1 CHKSTFADSWC
12 QQAYRWNLDYVVDP
26 AGNAIVYS
34 YAKETN
40 HYGRNLKPADETP
53 YVRGG
58 YLKTIS
64 YGMRKDQLFAKA
76 PAQVDFTTS
85 ERCIP
90 TDTFDC
96 DPSKIGANP
105 DKWWDVPWDLHCDS
119 GQKCED
125 THGTLSPTF
134 WSRKRLT
141 KVTTQILKPDASG
154 YRPVDSWALT
164 HDWGLADIERDL
176 LLIGIQHT
184 GHAADGTTVTLPQ
197 VTFTPVQLPN
207 RLDRTGDDILRYVR
221 YRVGTIQ
228 DETGGQIDIDYSNPE
243 SNCTLSD
250 PPTPETNTTRC
261 MPVIWTPPGKEDPI
275 TDWFHKYVVNSVMV
289 SDRTGGSPEMVTRY
303 QYLGGAA
310 WHFDDDD
317 GLTKP
322 KNKTWSQWRGYG
334 HVRTFTGDYTNPATQ
349 SDTFYLRG
357 MDGDR

>member
-1 CHKSTFADSWC
+1 SWVGEGFDLWPGYIERRYKACEDDGAPKDEWGNSPGDQCWGYDNATVTWNGKGGELIKASDGTWRMKSDDGTKFEKLTSSATGNGDNDGEYWKVTTTDGVQYFFGLNRVPGWVSGKPETDSTWTAPVYGNDEGEFCHKSTFADSWC

-119 GQKCED
+119 G
-125 THGTLSPTF
+125 
-134 WSRKRLT
+134 
-141 KVTTQILKPDASG
+141 
-154 YRPVDSWALT
+154 
-164 HDWGLADIERDL
+164 
-176 LLIGIQHT
+176 
-184 GHAADGTTVTLPQ
+184 
-197 VTFTPVQLPN
+197 
-207 RLDRTGDDILRYVR
+207 
-221 YRVGTIQ
+221 
-228 DETGGQIDIDYSNPE
+228 
-243 SNCTLSD
+243 
-250 PPTPETNTTRC
+250 
-261 MPVIWTPPGKEDPI
+261 
-275 TDWFHKYVVNSVMV
+275 
-289 SDRTGGSPEMVTRY
+289 
-303 QYLGGAA
+303 
-310 WHFDDDD
+310 
-317 GLTKP
+317 
-322 KNKTWSQWRGYG
+322 
-334 HVRTFTGDYTNPATQ
+334 
-349 SDTFYLRG
+349 
-357 MDGDR
+357 